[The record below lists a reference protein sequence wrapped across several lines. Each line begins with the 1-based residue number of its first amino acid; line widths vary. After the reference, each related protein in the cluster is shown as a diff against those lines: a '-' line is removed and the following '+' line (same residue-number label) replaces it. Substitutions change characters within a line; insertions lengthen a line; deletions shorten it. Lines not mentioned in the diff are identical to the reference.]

1 MDLEKY
7 KKAEEIRAKIADLER
22 NLGILKLNY
31 WNNSWIKI
39 SVHCSDTP
47 IPSPIYLDEEW
58 SSKIRNF
65 IIETAE
71 KEITELNN
79 EFEAL

>member
-22 NLGILKLNY
+22 NLEILKQY
-31 WNNSWIKI
+31 W
-39 SVHCSDTP
+39 DT
-47 IPSPIYLDEEW
+47 IPSPIYFDEEW
-58 SSKIRNF
+58 LSKIRNF

>member
-1 MDLEKY
+1 MELEKY
-7 KKAEEIRAKIADLER
+7 KKAEEIRAKIADLKR
-22 NLGILKLNY
+22 NLKILKQDY

-39 SVHCSDTP
+39 NVHCCDTP

-65 IIETAE
+65 IIETSE
-71 KEITELNN
+71 KEIIELNN

>member
-1 MDLEKY
+1 MDLEIY
-7 KKAEEIRAKIADLER
+7 KKAEEIRAKIADLES
-22 NLGILKLNY
+22 NLKLLKQDY

-39 SVHCSDTP
+39 NAHCCDAPFS
-47 IPSPIYLDEEW
+47 SPIYLDEEW

-65 IIETAE
+65 IIETSE

-79 EFEAL
+79 KFERL